1 VEQESGQGIDPFALQ
16 SIQIAKTIRAHI
28 TVGSANSHSNP
39 RLISHL
45 DGDHLIDDEV
55 SFLSASR
62 YLHNNGWVFSGI
74 QMATDEIKGIETQ
87 GLEELLTCGDETAL
101 RVWNTKYLGEK
112 GLWKAAF
119 GKLNSLPKD
128 QKKTFGEEAN
138 RVKRVLSEEYEKSL
152 TVKKEKALLASLTA
166 NPLDVSLPGRTLPRG
181 RLHPATQILRQIYA
195 VFADLGFQ
203 VYRTR
208 EIETDEMNFD
218 LLNMPSHHPARDMW
232 DTFFTTNP
240 GVVLRTHT
248 SPGQIHV
255 MREAAGKPIRVILP
269 GMCYRN
275 EAISTRSEIQF
286 YQVEGLTVGEGV
298 TMADLKGTIV
308 AFARRM
314 FGPDRQ
320 VRIRSSY
327 FPFTEPSI
335 EVDIDWPKDDPNR
348 DRLTKGTG
356 WLEILGAGMVHPN
369 VLKAGGYDP
378 NKVTG
383 FAFGMGPQRMLML
396 KHAIDDIRLFW
407 QNDLRFLRQF

>member
-1 VEQESGQGIDPFALQ
+1 LFEVEE
-16 SIQIAKTIRAHI
+16 
-28 TVGSANSHSNP
+28 
-39 RLISHL
+39 
-45 DGDHLIDDEV
+45 
-55 SFLSASR
+55 
-62 YLHNNGWVFSGI
+62 
-74 QMATDEIKGIETQ
+74 MATDELQALEKQ
-87 GLEELLTCGDETAL
+87 GLEELHACVDEAAL
-101 RVWNTKYLGEK
+101 RAWNTKYLSEK

-119 GKLNSLPKD
+119 GKLNTLPKEE
-128 QKKTFGEEAN
+128 KKAFGEEAN
-138 RVKRVLSEEYEKSL
+138 RVKKSL
-152 TVKKEKALLASLTA
+152 SDAYDKAIAEDKEKRLLASLTA
-166 NPLDVSLPGRTLPRG
+166 NPLDATLPGRTRPRG
-181 RLHPATQILRQIYA
+181 RLHPATQILQQIYA
-195 VFADLGFQ
+195 IFADLGFQ
-203 VYRTR
+203 IYRTR
-208 EIETDEMNFD
+208 EVETDEMNFE
-218 LLNMPSHHPARDMW
+218 LLNMPAHHPARDMW
-232 DTFFTTNP
+232 DTFFTTTP

-248 SPGQIHV
+248 SPGQIHI

-286 YQVEGLTVGEGV
+286 YQVEGLVIGEGV
-298 TMADLKGTIV
+298 TMADLKGTIS

-314 FGPDRQ
+314 FGPERQ

-378 NKVTG
+378 AKVTG

-407 QNDLRFLRQF
+407 QNDMRFLRQF